1 MKISELKNAP
11 QWLLDADTL
20 NADVVLNGDI
30 IQWCDGVWWDGVWRG
45 GEWCGGEWRGG
56 VWCDGVWCDGV
67 WCDGVWRGGVWRG
80 GEWRGGEWCDG
91 VWCGGEW
98 RGGVWRGEK
107 LSTHPLSLFGL
118 RWPVC
123 ISETRLQIGCELHT
137 FADWASF
144 DDARIVAMDRGAL
157 KFWRENKNALLAL
170 CATKAA

>member
-45 GEWCGGEWRGG
+45 GE
-56 VWCDGVWCDGV
+56 
-67 WCDGVWRGGVWRG
+67 
-80 GEWRGGEWCDG
+80 
-91 VWCGGEW
+91 WCGGEW